1 MQATSRALKTA
12 LLVAALAVV
21 AVVVAKFGRNPDLSH
36 VKVAIISGS
45 EDGNYHAIVD
55 KAAAQ
60 ALRERGRITN
70 LTSAGS
76 VENMARLAAAKSS
89 CDIQF
94 ALVQDGLQW
103 PVSHPFQLIGRLPVS
118 ESFVVLGRDADRI
131 RSVTD
136 LRGMRVGIG
145 PTGSGTEVVAR
156 EVMAQLAELN
166 IKVSTQPLREQ
177 IAMLTS
183 TLAPWSS
190 LPRPG

>member
-60 ALRERGRITN
+60 ALRERGRIDN

-103 PVSHPFQLIGRLPVS
+103 PASHPFQLIGRLPVS

-136 LRGMRVGIG
+136 MRGMRVGIG
-145 PTGSGTEVVAR
+145 PV
-156 EVMAQLAELN
+156 
-166 IKVSTQPLREQ
+166 
-177 IAMLTS
+177 
-183 TLAPWSS
+183 
-190 LPRPG
+190 